1 MEGRKRRFSFNF
13 IMQAAQIQIQGLTE
27 NDRILGVTVMSYRNT
42 TIGSVLALIVGLLP
56 TPAYTEQATY
66 IGKDATRCDI
76 FLALSDRVPDDCL
89 NGEKTLTM
97 NTDVPE
103 LPHSAQTQRTSS
115 PTLQTGSTPTQQ
127 STSLRSRPRRQAAVR
142 PKRREP
148 TETPARTAPTE
159 SGEIPSGERAM
170 AIPIAFA
177 FDSAELTATARR
189 QLDNVADVLTDP
201 LFQRLVVRI
210 EGHTDAAGSAD
221 YNLELSRRRARS
233 VQDYLVI
240 RHGIERSRIP
250 ATGKGEYEPF
260 DPQQSGTGINRRV
273 EFVNTGLAL

>member
-1 MEGRKRRFSFNF
+1 
-13 IMQAAQIQIQGLTE
+13 
-27 NDRILGVTVMSYRNT
+27 MSYRNT
-42 TIGSVLALIVGLLP
+42 AIGSVLALIVGLLP
-56 TPAYTEQATY
+56 TSAYPEQATY

-76 FLALSDRVPDDCL
+76 FRALSDRVPDDCL

-103 LPHSAQTQRTSS
+103 LPHSAQTQRTFS
-115 PTLQTGSTPTQQ
+115 PTLQTGSTPAQQ
-127 STSLRSRPRRQAAVR
+127 STPPRSRPRRQATAG

-148 TETPARTAPTE
+148 TETPARPAPTE
-159 SGEIPSGERAM
+159 GGEIPSGERAM

-240 RHGIERSRIP
+240 RHGIARSRIP
-250 ATGKGEYEPF
+250 ATGRGEYEPF
-260 DPQQSGTGINRRV
+260 DPQRSGTGINRRV